1 MLGSRRYIS
10 PGMDTASGPTRGVK
24 LPDYIAD
31 DLRSR
36 LEAGEWSLNDKLPS
50 ESELT
55 DHYGVSRATIRT
67 ALHALDRQGLIVTVH
82 GVGTFASAAAQA
94 AGQVVAADLQRLESI
109 SQTIERMGRVPSSRF
124 RSISMRQASTV
135 ESEALVADPD
145 TQVLAVQREILAD
158 GDVVAYSHD
167 AIPAAV
173 LGPDFDMRSV
183 DGSLF
188 AFLGLHGID
197 VRSSRAN
204 IHASLGDDIVW
215 ADTDDAQLY
224 LLLEQAHFDARHR
237 GVAYS
242 RTWFLQ
248 GRFQFSIVRL
258 P

>member
-1 MLGSRRYIS
+1 MAIAGS
-10 PGMDTASGPTRGVK
+10 PTRGVK
-24 LPDYIAD
+24 LPDSIAD
-31 DLRSR
+31 DLRAR
-36 LEAGEWSLNDKLPS
+36 LEAGEWTLNDKLPS

-67 ALHALDRQGLIVTVH
+67 ALHALDRQGLIVTIH
-82 GVGTFASAAAQA
+82 GVGTFATA

-109 SQTIERMGRVPSSRF
+109 SQTIERMGRTPSSRF
-124 RSISMRQASTV
+124 RSISMRQASAI
-135 ESEALVADPD
+135 ESAALVVDPD

-158 GDVVAYSHD
+158 EDVVAYSHD

-173 LGPDFDMRSV
+173 VGPDFDMRSV

-197 VRSSRAN
+197 VRSSLAN
-204 IHASLGDDIVW
+204 IHASVGEDIGWVN
-215 ADTDDAQLY
+215 TDEAQLY
-224 LLLEQAHFDARHR
+224 LLLEQAHFDARNR

-242 RTWFLQ
+242 QTWFLE